1 MYHISVGSASNFKIV
16 RQININMFKSAC
28 KLLRHLN
35 CMSKKIKV
43 LLGGRPARP
52 EYTI

>member
-1 MYHISVGSASNFKIV
+1 MSLLLCLCQTMEAEPPD
-16 RQININMFKSAC
+16 

-35 CMSKKIKV
+35 CLSKKIKV
-43 LLGGRPARP
+43 LWGGRPARP

>member
-1 MYHISVGSASNFKIV
+1 MHLRKITLITFV
-16 RQININMFKSAC
+16 VS

-35 CMSKKIKV
+35 CMSKKIQV
-43 LLGGRPARP
+43 LWGGRPARG

>member
-1 MYHISVGSASNFKIV
+1 MYAGAQVAS
-16 RQININMFKSAC
+16 

-35 CMSKKIKV
+35 CLSKKIKV
-43 LLGGRPARP
+43 LWGGRPARP